1 MDRSPEGCG
10 EEWEGGD
17 VVELGCAWT
26 TTVAM
31 SPPHSCDR
39 RDHFIRLILLIVKR
53 FVVSCSPSHFL
64 IRC

>member
-31 SPPHSCDR
+31 SPPHG
-39 RDHFIRLILLIVKR
+39 FVNLIWPLLMV
-53 FVVSCSPSHFL
+53 
-64 IRC
+64 